1 MTPEELAAVVADYAH
16 RSDLT
21 SQIEDQF
28 IEYTRLRIGRDL
40 RAMENELSVE
50 IEPLENPADL
60 PSDFS
65 SMRQVEFFQE
75 RGPVTLKSAGWH
87 FIDRIDSRTG
97 LGGKP
102 RWYAT
107 RGSQIEFRP
116 FVEGTYRLTYFAIP
130 ELVAGVSSDSIA
142 AFPTIWIQG
151 ALIELHTWTQDMEQR
166 KASLDTYLSEVKLA
180 NQNAERG
187 RYDAPAVKGV

>member
-1 MTPEELAAVVADYAH
+1 MTPEALAAVVADYGH
-16 RSDLT
+16 RSDLL
-21 SQIEDQF
+21 SQIENQF
-28 IEYTRLRIGRDL
+28 IEFTRLRIGRDL
-40 RAMENELSVE
+40 KVMENETA
-50 IEPLENPADL
+50 IEVDVTDNPHTL
-60 PSDFS
+60 PVDFS
-65 SMRQVEFFQE
+65 SMRQVEFFNT

-97 LGGKP
+97 LGGQP

-107 RGSQIEFRP
+107 RGRTIEFRP
-116 FVEGTYRLTYFAIP
+116 FLAGTFRLTYFATPTLEP
-130 ELVAGVSSDSIA
+130 ETDNELIA
-142 AFPTIWIQG
+142 AYPTIWLQG

-166 KASLDTYLSEVKLA
+166 KAALDTYLSEVKLA